1 MRSPRIRYVEIKVQE
16 TIEKEKLVPGPERLV
31 VKEVPKEIIRKEMVY
46 VPFYSV
52 DEGTVSKGEKKHE

>member
-1 MRSPRIRYVEIKVQE
+1 MQEIV
-16 TIEKEKLVPGPERLV
+16 EKEKLVPGPERIV

-52 DEGTVSKGEKKHE
+52 DEGTISKGEEKDE